1 MRIFVHD
8 TAKEKVRKISR
19 YIQASFGK
27 NARLKFRH
35 EIAHVSQ
42 LLLQNPNLGPAEPY
56 LADAPVLY
64 RSIVVNRLNKI
75 IYWINDDVIEIVD
88 FWDTRREPTA
98 QAVQL
103 TPAPSDQRKQ

>member
-8 TAKEKVRKISR
+8 IVKEKVRKTSR
-19 YIQASFGK
+19 YIQAEFGK
-27 NARLKFRH
+27 KARLNFRQ

-42 LLLQNPNLGPAEPY
+42 LLLKNPNLGSVEPY

-64 RSIVVNRLNKI
+64 RSIVVNRLNKLV
-75 IYWINDDVIEIVD
+75 YWINDDVIEIVD

-98 QAVQL
+98 QAEQM
-103 TPAPSDQRKQ
+103 Q

>member
-8 TAKEKVRKISR
+8 IVKEKIRKTSR

-27 NARLKFRH
+27 KARLKFRH
-35 EIAHVSQ
+35 EIAHVSE
-42 LLLQNPNLGPAEPY
+42 LLLQNPNLGPVEPY

-88 FWDTRREPTA
+88 SWDTRREPMA
-98 QAVQL
+98 QEGQMNK
-103 TPAPSDQRKQ
+103 S